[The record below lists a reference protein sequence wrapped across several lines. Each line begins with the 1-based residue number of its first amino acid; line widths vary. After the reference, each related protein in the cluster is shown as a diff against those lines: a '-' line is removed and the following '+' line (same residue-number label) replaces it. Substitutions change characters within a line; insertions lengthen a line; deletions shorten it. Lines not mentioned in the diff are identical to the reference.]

1 MEEQEA
7 AASLIRQA
15 IASAKGQLQLA
26 NADKYLAAELERNRF
41 NTERAIDIYT
51 AAVDG
56 SVRAWLK
63 GRLLG
68 KVMLKT
74 YKRSGQKEQFAIELT
89 EQFKTGTGVYPRV
102 EDQRPPRRFLRFL
115 LGA

>member
-1 MEEQEA
+1 MDEQEA
-7 AASLIRQA
+7 TASLIRQA
-15 IASAKGQLQLA
+15 IAAPKGQAQLA
-26 NADKYLAAELERNRF
+26 NAVKYLVAELERNRF
-41 NTERAIDIYT
+41 NTERAIEIY
-51 AAVDG
+51 AAALDS
-56 SVRAWLK
+56 SVRTWVK

-68 KVMLKT
+68 REMLKT
-74 YKRSGQKEQFAIELT
+74 YQRSGQKKQFAIELT

>member
-1 MEEQEA
+1 MDEQEA
-7 AASLIRQA
+7 VASLIRQA
-15 IASAKGQLQLA
+15 IAAPKGQLQLA
-26 NADKYLAAELERNRF
+26 NADKYLGAELERDRF
-41 NTERAIDIYT
+41 NTERAIEIYA
-51 AAVDG
+51 AAVDS
-56 SVRAWLK
+56 SVRAWVK

-74 YKRSGQKEQFAIELT
+74 YQRSGQRKKFAIELT

-102 EDQRPPRRFLRFL
+102 EDQRPPRRFLRYL